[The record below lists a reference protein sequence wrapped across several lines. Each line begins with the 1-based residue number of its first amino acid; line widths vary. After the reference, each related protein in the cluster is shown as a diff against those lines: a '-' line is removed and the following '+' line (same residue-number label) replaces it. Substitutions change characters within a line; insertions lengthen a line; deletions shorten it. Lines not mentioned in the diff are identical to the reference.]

1 MKVLSIFFLLLSLLM
16 FTSTSSIN
24 ALMGEESPSEE
35 IRQENSN
42 ELQLTNSENQNN
54 ETKSLKNETDLE
66 SIFGSEQVFPFEP
79 GFS

>member
-1 MKVLSIFFLLLSLLM
+1 
-16 FTSTSSIN
+16 
-24 ALMGEESPSEE
+24 MGEESPSEE